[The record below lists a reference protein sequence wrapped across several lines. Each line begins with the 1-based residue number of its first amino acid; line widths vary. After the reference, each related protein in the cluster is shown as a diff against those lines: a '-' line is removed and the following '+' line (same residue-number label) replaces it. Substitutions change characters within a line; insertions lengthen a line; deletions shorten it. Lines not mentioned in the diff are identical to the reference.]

1 VVSHRRKVGAAR
13 GEAPQQKRLHPT
25 W

>member
-1 VVSHRRKVGAAR
+1 VVSHRRRVGAAR